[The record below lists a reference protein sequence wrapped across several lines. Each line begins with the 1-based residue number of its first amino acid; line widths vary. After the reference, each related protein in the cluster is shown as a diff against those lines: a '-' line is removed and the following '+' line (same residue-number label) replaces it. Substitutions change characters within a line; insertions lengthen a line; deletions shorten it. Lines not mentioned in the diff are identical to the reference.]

1 MNNPLNCSSQFH
13 SPTLTPTLTKDG
25 SFTFFSET
33 FQETFHSQSGAKE
46 EAERKFVEPCR
57 LTERAKSQ
65 GSLTLLDVCFGL
77 GYNSAAALTAIW
89 AVNPQCHV
97 TLMALELDPLIPQ
110 TAIAQGLWQGWP
122 DSVIEPLA
130 LLSHRGEVQ
139 SEYLQARLYLGDARQ
154 TLPRV
159 QQTGFLASAIFLD
172 PFSPPKCPQLW
183 TVEFLQLVS
192 ACLAPAGWL
201 ATYSCAATV
210 RTALLLAGLQVGPSP
225 QVGRRSPGTLA
236 NWTGEGLEPLSLREQ
251 EHLQTKAAIPYRDP
265 TLTGDR
271 PEILAR
277 RQQEQAESELE
288 ATHQWKKRWFS

>member
-1 MNNPLNCSSQFH
+1 MVIPVDLSRQLKPPTFI
-13 SPTLTPTLTKDG
+13 PTLTEDG

-33 FQETFHSQSGAKE
+33 FQETFHSRSGAKE
-46 EAERKFVEPCR
+46 EAERKFVAPCR
-57 LTERAKSQ
+57 LPERAQSQ
-65 GSLTLLDVCFGL
+65 SSLTLLDVCFGL

-110 TAIAQGLWQGWP
+110 TAIAQGLLQVWP
-122 DSVIEPLA
+122 DSVVEPLA
-130 LLSHRGEVQ
+130 LLSNRGEIQ
-139 SEYLQARLYLGDARQ
+139 TDYLQARLYLGDARQ

-183 TVEFLQLVS
+183 TVEFLQLVA
-192 ACLAPAGWL
+192 ACLAPTGWL
-201 ATYSCAATV
+201 ATYSCSATV
-210 RTALLLAGLQVGPSP
+210 RTALRLAGLHIGPSP

-236 NWTGEGLEPLSLREQ
+236 NWTGEGLEPLSLQEQ

-271 PEILAR
+271 SEILAR
-277 RQQEQAESELE
+277 RQQAQSISDLE
-288 ATHQWKKRWFS
+288 TTRQWKQRWFS